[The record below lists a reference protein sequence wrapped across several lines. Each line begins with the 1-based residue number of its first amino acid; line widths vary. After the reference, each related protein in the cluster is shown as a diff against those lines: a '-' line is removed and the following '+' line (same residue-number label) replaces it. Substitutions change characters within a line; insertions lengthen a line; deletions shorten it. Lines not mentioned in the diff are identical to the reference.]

1 MDGYNWLYYFLSEAE
16 RMPVL
21 MRLLVN
27 HTFNFNLVPLV
38 LLLFLLAA
46 CQGGDQSPD
55 ATISVDHTQAGLA
68 TSSTT
73 PLPSATWTVL
83 PTYTST
89 ATLTMTE
96 TPLPTSTPS
105 PTITAT
111 STSEYPQ
118 IRVLEQANCR
128 YGPGKAYLYAHG
140 LYEGDTGEVH
150 GRNYSGTWLWIKPWN
165 LDWHCWAAASVTD
178 FSVDIKD
185 INIVQ
190 TRLPKST
197 LYGPPDEVQAVRVGD
212 TVQIAWSAVWMTEDD
227 YRGYLIEAT
236 VCQNGGLIPI
246 AIHIDGTYVEIQDET
261 GCSGESKGFL
271 YTVEKHGYTDPVKIP
286 WP

>member
-1 MDGYNWLYYFLSEAE
+1 MDIINPINYTVVESITI
-16 RMPVL
+16 V
-21 MRLLVN
+21 MRLFAN
-27 HTFNFNLVPLV
+27 HTNHLHWIPLAF
-38 LLLFLLAA
+38 LLFLLAA
-46 CQGGDQSPD
+46 CQGFDPSPD
-55 ATISVDHTQAGLA
+55 PTISVDHTQAGLA
-68 TSSTT
+68 TSTTT
-73 PLPSATWTVL
+73 PLPSVTWTVL
-83 PTYTST
+83 PTSTST
-89 ATLTMTE
+89 ATLTVTE

-165 LDWHCWAAASVTD
+165 LDWHCWAAASVLEV
-178 FSVDIKD
+178 SGNVKEL
-185 INIVQ
+185 NVVQ

-197 LYGPPDEVQAVRVGD
+197 LYGPPEEIQAVRQGD
-212 TVQIAWSAVWMTEDD
+212 IVQIAWSPVWMTEDD

-236 VCQNGGLIPI
+236 VCQNGSLIPI
-246 AIHIDGTYVEIQDET
+246 AIHIDGTQAEIVDEA
-261 GCSGESKGFL
+261 GCNGESKSLL